1 MAFGLGLD
9 AANGRLQL
17 CPCHLLE
24 KSCRSCAQGRRTTA
38 IDFVWINN
46 RTPPPVPV
54 VYVIV
59 RMCAMSAVI
68 STFPLSLILLECG
81 WPFSSGRGVALVL
94 LRSESGEGHERLS
107 SALESQVVFRSA

>member
-1 MAFGLGLD
+1 MGFRLGLG

-24 KSCRSCAQGRRTTA
+24 KSGRSCAQGRRTTA

-46 RTPPPVPV
+46 RTPSTGPGRLCDCAH
-54 VYVIV
+54 V

-68 STFPLSLILLECG
+68 SIFPLSLILLECG
-81 WPFSSGRGVALVL
+81 WPFS
-94 LRSESGEGHERLS
+94 
-107 SALESQVVFRSA
+107 